1 MEGMKVKKILSIC
14 MALIMFLMV
23 ALVPIKAD
31 AMAAGDYLAYA
42 RVFDAD
48 YYYACYPDLALS
60 LGQDYN
66 KLLNHFITAGIYEGR
81 SASYEF
87 NPMYYRSNNP
97 DLEAVYGDNMA
108 LYCKHYVENG
118 KAEGRRGN
126 AANAKE
132 VDTSGTNLNINLS
145 NPQLLSS
152 RTTRYNAG
160 IPRATNVRLATEAIN
175 GSIVLPGQE
184 FSYTNTVGPRTTA
197 RGYVEA
203 PIYVN
208 GEHST
213 GIGGGICQV
222 SSTLYAA
229 MKDCGLPATERHA
242 HSLPVS
248 YLPAGYDATI
258 SGTALDLKFVNIYEQ
273 PIYIEATA
281 EGGKLTVSLYL
292 LY

>member
-1 MEGMKVKKILSIC
+1 MLVKKIMSFI
-14 MALIMFLMV
+14 MAIVVAVSVLMM
-23 ALVPIKAD
+23 PMNAD
-31 AMAAGDYLAYA
+31 AMAAGDYLAVA
-42 RVFDAD
+42 SVFDAD

-60 LGQDYN
+60 IGQDYN
-66 KLLNHFITAGIYEGR
+66 GLLNHFVTAGIYEGR

-87 NPMYYRSNNP
+87 NPMYYRNAYP
-97 DLEAVYGDNMA
+97 DLNAAYGDNML
-108 LYCKHYVENG
+108 LYCKHFVDTG
-118 KAEGRRGN
+118 RAEGRVGN
-126 AANAKE
+126 SPNAKA
-132 VDTSGTNLNINLS
+132 VDTSATNINVSLG

-152 RTTRYNAG
+152 RTTRYNAN
-160 IPRATNVRLATEAIN
+160 IPRAINVGLATDAIN
-175 GSIVLPGQE
+175 GTIVLPGQQ

-203 PIYVN
+203 PVYVN

-273 PIYIEATA
+273 PLYIEAIA
-281 EGGKLTVSLYL
+281 DGGKLTISLYL

>member
-1 MEGMKVKKILSIC
+1 MLVKKIMSFI
-14 MALIMFLMV
+14 MAIVVAVSVLMM
-23 ALVPIKAD
+23 PMNAD
-31 AMAAGDYLAYA
+31 AMAAGDYLAVA
-42 RVFDAD
+42 SVFDAD

-60 LGQDYN
+60 IGQDYN
-66 KLLNHFITAGIYEGR
+66 GLLNHFVTAGIYEGR

-87 NPMYYRSNNP
+87 NPMYYRNAYP
-97 DLEAVYGDNMA
+97 DLNAAYGDNML
-108 LYCKHYVENG
+108 LYCKHYVDTG
-118 KAEGRRGN
+118 RAEGRVGN
-126 AANAKE
+126 SPNAKV
-132 VDTSGTNLNINLS
+132 VDTSATNINVSLG

-152 RTTRYNAG
+152 RTTRYNAN
-160 IPRATNVRLATEAIN
+160 IPRAINVGLATDAIN
-175 GSIVLPGQE
+175 GTIVLPGQQ

-203 PIYVN
+203 PVYVN

-273 PIYIEATA
+273 PLYIEAIA
-281 EGGKLTVSLYL
+281 DGGKLTISLYL

>member
-1 MEGMKVKKILSIC
+1 MLVKKIMSFI
-14 MALIMFLMV
+14 MAIVVAVSVLMM
-23 ALVPIKAD
+23 PMNAD
-31 AMAAGDYLAYA
+31 AMAAGDYLAVA
-42 RVFDAD
+42 SVFDAD

-60 LGQDYN
+60 IGQDYN
-66 KLLNHFITAGIYEGR
+66 GLLNHFVTAGIYEGR

-87 NPMYYRSNNP
+87 NPMYYRNAYP
-97 DLEAVYGDNMA
+97 DLNAAYGDNML
-108 LYCKHYVENG
+108 LYCKHYVDTG
-118 KAEGRRGN
+118 RAEGRVGN
-126 AANAKE
+126 SPNAKA
-132 VDTSGTNLNINLS
+132 VDTSATNINVSLG

-152 RTTRYNAG
+152 RTTRYNAN
-160 IPRATNVRLATEAIN
+160 IPRAINVGLATDAIN
-175 GSIVLPGQE
+175 GTIVLPGQQ

-203 PIYVN
+203 PVYVN

-273 PIYIEATA
+273 PLYIEAIA
-281 EGGKLTVSLYL
+281 DGGKLTISLYL

>member
-1 MEGMKVKKILSIC
+1 MKKIMSFI
-14 MALIMFLMV
+14 MAIVVAVSVLMM
-23 ALVPIKAD
+23 PMNAD
-31 AMAAGDYLAYA
+31 AMAAGDYLAVA
-42 RVFDAD
+42 SVFDAD

-60 LGQDYN
+60 IGQDYN
-66 KLLNHFITAGIYEGR
+66 GLLNHFVTAGIYEGR

-87 NPMYYRSNNP
+87 NPMYYRNAYP
-97 DLEAVYGDNMA
+97 DLNAAYGDNML
-108 LYCKHYVENG
+108 LYCKHYVDTG
-118 KAEGRRGN
+118 RAEGRVGN
-126 AANAKE
+126 SPNAKV
-132 VDTSGTNLNINLS
+132 VDTSATNINVSLG

-152 RTTRYNAG
+152 RTTRYNAN
-160 IPRATNVRLATEAIN
+160 IPRAINVGLATDAIN
-175 GSIVLPGQE
+175 GTIVLPGQQ

-203 PIYVN
+203 PVYVN

-273 PIYIEATA
+273 PLYIEAIA
-281 EGGKLTVSLYL
+281 DGGKLTISLYL